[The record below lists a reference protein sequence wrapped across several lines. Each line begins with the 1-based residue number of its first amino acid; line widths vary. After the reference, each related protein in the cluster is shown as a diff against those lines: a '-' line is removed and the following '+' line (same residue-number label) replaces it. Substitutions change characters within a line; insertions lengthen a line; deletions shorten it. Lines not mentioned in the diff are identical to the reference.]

1 MNNQIISSN
10 KIVLI
15 SITFV
20 FLVSSI
26 ILMICLRNNYFF
38 ENLGYFKQPVCRF
51 DSKVFEGDTC
61 EVCERNILDSG
72 VFEKPSSGYTYEI
85 VEDKPD
91 RALFSDYYNDYETY
105 QSARMTAFF
114 LSLGFM
120 ITYLVFNVFLFI
132 TLYNFYKTIK
142 EIKNEERV
150 LNK

>member
-1 MNNQIISSN
+1 MSNQIINSN

-38 ENLGYFKQPVCRF
+38 ENLGHFKQPVCKF
-51 DSKVFEGDTC
+51 DFKVFEGETC
-61 EVCERNILDSG
+61 EICERSILDSG

-85 VEDKPD
+85 AKDKPD
-91 RALFSDYYNDYETY
+91 RAIFQDYYNNYETY
-105 QSARMTAFF
+105 QSERMTAFF

-120 ITYLVFNVFLFI
+120 ISFLLFDVFFFI
-132 TLYNFYKTIK
+132 TLLNFYKTIK
-142 EIKNEERV
+142 EIKNE
-150 LNK
+150 K